1 MALTTG
7 DGLPLAATV
16 HSASPGEVTLIE
28 GLLEQRVLKRKLPR
42 LIYDEPPTAIRCECG
57 SPSRAPN

>member
-7 DGLPLAATV
+7 DGLPVAATV

-28 GLLEQRVLKRKLPR
+28 GLLQKRVLKLQLPR
-42 LIYDEPPTAIRCECG
+42 LLAPTPCLNQA
-57 SPSRAPN
+57 